1 MILKLKAIKQ
11 IIKEELEN
19 VLSENIEAYKKIIT
33 LFASDN
39 LETVKQ
45 AIELGEAMGYFT
57 RQNEKVIIV
66 SPSGDDFDETEVYT
80 CELICHDENFIDT
93 FMDMHPNGIGGYG
106 YGGKGSVY
114 ATDYMELTVYQPT
127 GEKI

>member
-33 LFASDN
+33 LFESDDV
-39 LETVKQ
+39 ETVKQ
-45 AIELGEAMGYFT
+45 GIELGEAMGYFT
-57 RQNEKVIIV
+57 RQNEEIIKA
-66 SPSGDDFDETEVYT
+66 SASEDYYDEINVYT
-80 CELICHDENFIDT
+80 CELMCHDEDFYDA

-106 YGGKGSVY
+106 YDGKGYVASE
-114 ATDYMELTVYQPT
+114 DYMELTVYQPI
-127 GEKI
+127 K

>member
-19 VLSENIEAYKKIIT
+19 VLSENIEGYKKIIT
-33 LFASDN
+33 LFESDD

-57 RQNEKVIIV
+57 RQNEEIIKA
-66 SPSGDDFDETEVYT
+66 SASEDYYDEINVYT
-80 CELICHDENFIDT
+80 CELMCHDENFIDT
-93 FMDMHPNGIGGYG
+93 FMDIHPNGIGGYG
-106 YGGKGSVY
+106 YGREGAVY
-114 ATDYMELTVYQPT
+114 PTDDMELTVYQPT